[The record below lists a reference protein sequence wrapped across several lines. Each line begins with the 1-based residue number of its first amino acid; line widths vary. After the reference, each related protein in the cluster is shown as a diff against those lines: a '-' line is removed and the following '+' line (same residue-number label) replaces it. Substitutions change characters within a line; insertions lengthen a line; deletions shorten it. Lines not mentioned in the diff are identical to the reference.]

1 MMWAFRPRPR
11 WQRRRGRQGRSC
23 LEAGDSRLNFAPYCD
38 VISNFRHAF
47 GEVSPAGAPEG
58 GLYLGAE
65 PELPEGLRVSE
76 NSRNSPRKIGA
87 TK

>member
-23 LEAGDSRLNFAPYCD
+23 LEAGDSRLNFAPYCE
-38 VISNFRHAF
+38 VISFVILLA
-47 GEVSPAGAPEG
+47 EYAPQGHPKG

-65 PELPEGLRVSE
+65 PELPEGLRVIIILKPLMSGFF
-76 NSRNSPRKIGA
+76 SHF
-87 TK
+87 

>member
-38 VISNFRHAF
+38 VISFVMLLAKP
-47 GEVSPAGAPEG
+47 SPAGAPEG
-58 GLYLGAE
+58 WATPRGGDRAARRAASKAKKNILGAE
-65 PELPEGLRVSE
+65 NL
-76 NSRNSPRKIGA
+76 
-87 TK
+87 